1 MGKNLKIKLNRAGVE
16 ALLTSDEM
24 KADLARRAKAIEV
37 ACNNDSTW
45 GGYASS
51 ASNGGKRAR
60 AKVWSYGAHDDESR
74 QQRLVKNLDAGRD

>member
-1 MGKNLKIKLNRAGVE
+1 MGKNLKIKLNPAGVQ
-16 ALLTSDEM
+16 ALLSSDEM

-37 ACNNDSTW
+37 ACNADSSW

-51 ASNGGKRAR
+51 ASNEGKRAR

-74 QQRLVKNLDAGRD
+74 EQRLVKNLDKGRE